1 MNHMSDAMSGP
12 EKDPNSWQA
21 VMQLVAT
28 VWPQLYAAGM
38 AFLVALARGFQ
49 AGGRP
54 MKTLLEAVLC
64 GCLTLALV
72 PVLDHFGL
80 SRDLAVAVGA
90 AVAFLGTEW
99 VRDRAAVIFETVL
112 GRWRK

>member
-1 MNHMSDAMSGP
+1 MTMRSAMPG
-12 EKDPNSWQA
+12 KDPNNWQA
-21 VMQLVAT
+21 LLALLAS

-38 AFLVALARGFQ
+38 AFVVALARGFQ
-49 AGGRP
+49 AGGKP
-54 MKTLLEAVLC
+54 IKTLLEAVLC

-80 SRDLAVAVGA
+80 SQNLSVAMGA

-99 VRDRAAVIFETVL
+99 IRDRAATIFEAVL

>member
-1 MNHMSDAMSGP
+1 MTMTMRVAMPG
-12 EKDPNSWQA
+12 KDPNNWQA
-21 VMQLVAT
+21 LFSAVAS

-38 AFLVALARGFQ
+38 AFVVAMVRGLQ
-49 AGGRP
+49 AGGKP
-54 MKTLLEAVLC
+54 VKTLLEAILC

-72 PVLDHFGL
+72 PVLDHLGL
-80 SRDLAVAVGA
+80 SQNLSVAMGA

-99 VRDRAAVIFETVL
+99 IRDRAATIFEVLL

>member
-1 MNHMSDAMSGP
+1 MIKMSDAMPG
-12 EKDPNSWQA
+12 KDPNNWQA
-21 VMQLVAT
+21 LLGLLAS

-38 AFLVALARGFQ
+38 AFLVALVRGLQ
-49 AGGRP
+49 AGGKP
-54 MKTLLEAVLC
+54 VKTLLEAILC

-80 SRDLAVAVGA
+80 GQDLAVAVGA
-90 AVAFLGTEW
+90 GVAFLGTEW
-99 VRDRAAVIFETVL
+99 VRDRAAVIFEAVL